1 MRIAEVRE
9 EGARPLEAE
18 PDGSRR
24 PAEEVVERV
33 LVGGARVA
41 QGDAQPEA
49 AGFPV
54 MWRTSRP
61 MVSFSS
67 RRCTTMSSMP

>member
-54 MWRTSRP
+54 M
-61 MVSFSS
+61 
-67 RRCTTMSSMP
+67 